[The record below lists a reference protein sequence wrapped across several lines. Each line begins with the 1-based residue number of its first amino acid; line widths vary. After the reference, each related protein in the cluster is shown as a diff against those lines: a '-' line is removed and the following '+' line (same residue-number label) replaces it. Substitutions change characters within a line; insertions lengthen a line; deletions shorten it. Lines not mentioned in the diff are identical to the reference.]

1 MAHYEDLIK
10 KTYVANHPLI
20 GGKRELA
27 RERAVQ
33 RLMAQARE
41 KPDLYDD
48 FSQAAEENEDLLDGG
63 DQKLSTLVYKASLAV
78 QELLGQFN
86 FPLMPKLSYL
96 NAYKVKRAA
105 VNEDKVV
112 SAEIRL
118 EARIETLT
126 GAIRHLEV
134 PVHVVKGS
142 IIPPSVVYY
151 DGKECLLTQTFVDN
165 MIHSATSYA
174 LDPLQPGWHH
184 APMSKEELGY
194 TIDVRNERGYQPR
207 ENYMNYLNYKKMSKR
222 RKGQE
227 FDREFTTEEFDKSQN
242 EIKAYF
248 EEEYDI
254 SNFDLLL
261 NAIRVFDK
269 DYLVSVTYDIVT
281 PESAE
286 DNDLAEYGFE
296 MKPTLVSGWDA
307 VSYAEG
313 MDHEGADWWYSVDP
327 DHNYQT
333 GEETSHATHIKNA
346 DGSSL
351 DAETDKLFDLA
362 INESLGL
369 PLNELRGLIEDEGD
383 KIDILLKN
391 TPDPRQMK
399 LFGKRRRALR
409 GGTPSGWQQVVD
421 LMEKAKKDGTD
432 TFPRAY
438 DYLLKT
444 YILEVV
450 NTASK
455 DAWETHLINAGW
467 AYNPHAQNRGRHS
480 ASRANVSK
488 DMDFEVSGKPDEVE
502 DLSDFEKELM
512 RVKL

>member
-10 KTYVANHPLI
+10 KPYVANHPLI

-207 ENYMNYLNYKKMSKR
+207 ENPIGYLNYKRSS
-222 RKGQE
+222 RK
-227 FDREFTTEEFDKSQN
+227 
-242 EIKAYF
+242 
-248 EEEYDI
+248 
-254 SNFDLLL
+254 
-261 NAIRVFDK
+261 
-269 DYLVSVTYDIVT
+269 
-281 PESAE
+281 
-286 DNDLAEYGFE
+286 
-296 MKPTLVSGWDA
+296 
-307 VSYAEG
+307 
-313 MDHEGADWWYSVDP
+313 
-327 DHNYQT
+327 
-333 GEETSHATHIKNA
+333 
-346 DGSSL
+346 
-351 DAETDKLFDLA
+351 
-362 INESLGL
+362 
-369 PLNELRGLIEDEGD
+369 
-383 KIDILLKN
+383 
-391 TPDPRQMK
+391 
-399 LFGKRRRALR
+399 RALR
-409 GGTPSGWQQVVD
+409 GTPTGFDSVVE
-421 LMEKAKKDGTD
+421 LLEKAQKDGTD

-438 DYLLKT
+438 PYLLRK
-444 YILEVV
+444 YILSVV
-450 NTASK
+450 SVAEQNV
-455 DAWETHLINAGW
+455 WEPHLINLGW
-467 AYNPHAQNRGRHS
+467 AINPYASNRGRPIQ
-480 ASRANVSK
+480 ARNKADVSK
-488 DMDFEVSGKPDEVE
+488 NVEFEVSGEPE
-502 DLSDFEKELM
+502 DLSEWEDELM
-512 RVKL
+512 KVQY

>member
-10 KTYVANHPLI
+10 KPYVANHPLI

-86 FPLMPKLSYL
+86 FPLMPKISYL

-174 LDPLQPGWHH
+174 LDPLQSGWHH

-207 ENYMNYLNYKKMSKR
+207 ENPIGYLNYKRSSRKRAQELDSDPIEVFIDLVNTGKYGFNDNSKFVEAF
-222 RKGQE
+222 QE
-227 FDREFTTEEFDKSQN
+227 MCSIVGGTYWEDNEVCHCIWADPKSQDFKVLWSDSNWAFEDPIEDASINDDLRNYFN
-242 EIKAYF
+242 EGI
-248 EEEYDI
+248 I
-254 SNFDLLL
+254 SSDGVFSSTSGE
-261 NAIRVFDK
+261 VFDG
-269 DYLVSVTYDIVT
+269 VEV
-281 PESAE
+281 PEEVLLRAE
-286 DNDLAEYGFE
+286 N
-296 MKPTLVSGWDA
+296 K
-307 VSYAEG
+307 
-313 MDHEGADWWYSVDP
+313 
-327 DHNYQT
+327 YQ
-333 GEETSHATHIKNA
+333 
-346 DGSSL
+346 
-351 DAETDKLFDLA
+351 
-362 INESLGL
+362 
-369 PLNELRGLIEDEGD
+369 
-383 KIDILLKN
+383 
-391 TPDPRQMK
+391 DPRQLK
-399 LFGKRRRALR
+399 LFGKRKRALR
-409 GGTPSGWQQVVD
+409 GTPTGFDSVVE
-421 LMEKAKKDGTD
+421 LLEKAQKDGTD

-438 DYLLKT
+438 PYLLRK
-444 YILEVV
+444 YILSVV
-450 NTASK
+450 SVAEQNV
-455 DAWETHLINAGW
+455 WEPHLINLGW
-467 AYNPHAQNRGRHS
+467 AINPYASNRGRPIQ
-480 ASRANVSK
+480 ARNKADVSK
-488 DMDFEVSGKPDEVE
+488 NVEFEVSGEPE
-502 DLSDFEKELM
+502 DLSEWEDELM
-512 RVKL
+512 KVQY